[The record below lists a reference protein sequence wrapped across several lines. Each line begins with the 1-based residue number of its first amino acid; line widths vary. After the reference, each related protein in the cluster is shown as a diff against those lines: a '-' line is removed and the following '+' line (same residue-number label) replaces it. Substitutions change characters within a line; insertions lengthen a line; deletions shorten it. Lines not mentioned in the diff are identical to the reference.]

1 MSETRDEFLYNYYD
15 YMSAIYVYSHV
26 KTYLMDPKRQ
36 EAENGFDLGLLVLT
50 VICLSA
56 AMFKIAVIIIY
67 FIFFHAFSAFL
78 NFFKSLFKLKFRIDY
93 CSSFHNAFSFIQKVI
108 KRIFTFNFYL
118 YENNIIGIIMIFSY
132 IIFLFSSCFFYF
144 LNQDHI
150 TDSEKTENYMYHF
163 YLHFE
168 SILLI
173 QLLCSSFY
181 ACRNTKLA
189 TINALVI
196 FLLLNIILYFGFLVK
211 EQIENYKGLY
221 EHNEPQLT
229 MNIVFNFIFL
239 LLNGKGLWNFVTYNN
254 NSKYILIYI

>member
-36 EAENGFDLGLLVLT
+36 EVENGFDLGLLILT

-56 AMFKIAVIIIY
+56 AMFKIAVIIVY

-93 CSSFHNAFSFIQKVI
+93 SSSFHNAFSFIQKVI
-108 KRIFTFNFYL
+108 KR
-118 YENNIIGIIMIFSY
+118 IFSY